1 MRLNHAKDTGHPKLI
16 EPDTVVFD
24 EGKVI
29 RIQTSLP
36 DVSEEKISIGFD
48 AGNAMVTIAASH
60 DGKKY
65 TTALQVPCD
74 VQFREKRFREG
85 VLTIILEKTGSWQPH
100 RWKAVVS
107 HRLFFKICF
116 IVWFSAKILLY
127 LVFHT
132 MNGEIYSI
140 HGVLR
145 HPGNGGGIYWPC
157 PV

>member
-1 MRLNHAKDTGHPKLI
+1 MRHNNANGTGHPKLI

-36 DVSEEKISIGFD
+36 DVAEEKISIGLD

-65 TTALQVPCD
+65 SAAIPVPAD

-85 VLTIILEKTGSWQPH
+85 VLTIILEKTGSWQPD
-100 RWKAVVS
+100 S
-107 HRLFFKICF
+107 
-116 IVWFSAKILLY
+116 
-127 LVFHT
+127 
-132 MNGEIYSI
+132 
-140 HGVLR
+140 
-145 HPGNGGGIYWPC
+145 
-157 PV
+157 